1 MNRKGDKALIVGLD
15 IGTSKVV
22 ALVGEYSPGNPI
34 EVIGIGSHES
44 RGLKRGVVVDIE
56 STVQSIQRAVE
67 EAELM
72 AGCEIRSVYASISG
86 NHVQCRN
93 SPGIVPIRDGEV
105 TYADLDRVLE
115 AAKAVAIP
123 ADQKILH
130 AIPREYVL
138 DDSQEGIRNPVGMT
152 GVRLEVHAH
161 LVVCAQSAAAN
172 ISKCVQRCGLQ
183 IDDLILSSLASSTA
197 VLTGDERELGVVLV
211 DLGAG
216 TTDLAVFVQ
225 GAICHTASLPIAGDK
240 VTEDIAHMLRTPTP
254 EAEQIKVR
262 YACAL
267 AQLATSEES
276 IQVPSVGDRPPR
288 RLRGNFRDGASR
300 TAPLRLRA
308 ARARR
313 HGVDRRRFEDGR
325 RRRTG
330 RGDAADAGACGHS
343 TTRHG
348 SWRSGRQSGACHRRR
363 PAADG
368 QPDRASA
375 PSGDSDRARRH
386 VLQQVE
392 ELVPGGILMTEGSR
406 EPGTDHRNTG
416 ALALAFRLSAAG
428 YRFPAS
434 KRQAR
439 RRRHVSTWQYESS
452 LATHN

>member
-1 MNRKGDKALIVGLD
+1 MNRKGDKSLIVGLD

-22 ALVGEYSPGNPI
+22 ALVGEYSPDNGRPGNPI

-56 STVQSIQRAVE
+56 STVQSIQRAIE

-93 SPGIVPIRDGEV
+93 SQGIAPIRDGEV
-105 TYADLDRVLE
+105 TYGDLDRVLE

-130 AIPREYVL
+130 AIPRDYVL

-183 IDDLILSSLASSTA
+183 VDDLVLSVLASSQA
-197 VLTGDERELGVVLV
+197 VLTSDERELGVVLV

-216 TTDLAVFVQ
+216 TTDIAVFVQ
-225 GAICHTASLPIAGDK
+225 GAIAHSASLPIAGDK

-267 AQLATSEES
+267 AQMATAEES

-288 RLRGNFRDGASR
+288 RMPRALARRGRAGALRGDLRDGAGR
-300 TAPLRLRA
+300 TASQRLRA
-308 ARARR
+308 PRARR
-313 HGVDRRRFEDGR
+313 HGADRRRREDGR
-325 RRRTG
+325 GGRAG
-330 RGDAADAGACGHS
+330 RGNAADAGAR
-343 TTRHG
+343 RHPAARHRPG
-348 SWRSGRQSGACHRRR
+348 RSGRQPGACHRRR

-368 QPDRASA
+368 QPDRTPASA
-375 PSGDSDRARRH
+375 GDLRPAAPAR
-386 VLQQVE
+386 
-392 ELVPGGILMTEGSR
+392 S
-406 EPGTDHRNTG
+406 
-416 ALALAFRLSAAG
+416 
-428 YRFPAS
+428 
-434 KRQAR
+434 
-439 RRRHVSTWQYESS
+439 
-452 LATHN
+452 